1 MKQQIVK
8 FSPIRSF
15 RNLCIAGAVT
25 AATAVPAFAAESII
39 DTAAIQTAMSQAKTD
54 AGTVA
59 GYIAL
64 ALAVLACAGVVFG
77 MLRKA

>member
-1 MKQQIVK
+1 MKNV
-8 FSPIRSF
+8 F
-15 RNLCIAGAVT
+15 RNTCIALAVSS
-25 AATAVPAFAAESII
+25 AAAVPAFADSVI
-39 DTAAIQTAMSQAKTD
+39 DTAAIKTQMASAQAD

-59 GYIAL
+59 GYVAL